1 MSDDAVLRLEDVHFR
16 YPGADQAALEGVSFS
31 VPAGQALGL
40 LGPNGA
46 GKTTLIS
53 LATGLLAPQGGSIT
67 LGGQPIAAVRGQAP
81 HLVSLVPQDNA
92 FYPMLT
98 VLENLRFFGQVQ
110 GLGGTQLAARAQEAL
125 AFTQLEAF
133 AKRRAGQLSG
143 GLKRRLNLA
152 IGLLADP
159 GILLLD
165 EPTVGVDPQSRH
177 FLLEAIGDLQR
188 RGRTI
193 VYTSHYMDEIEALCG
208 HVAILDQGRVLVAG
222 TLGEV
227 LACAPPVL
235 SLRLLAPIPPALG
248 AAWAERHGLDTL
260 PGHRYRLP
268 GTRVEDAPRIL
279 AEAQAAGAAVDA
291 WSWGQQHLDDVF
303 MQLTHRDLRD
313 E

>member
-1 MSDDAVLRLEDVHFR
+1 MLQFEDIHFR
-16 YPGADQAALEGVSFS
+16 YPGAPNPALEGVSFS
-31 VPAGQALGL
+31 VPKGEALGL

-53 LATGLLAPQGGSIT
+53 IAAGLLSEQQGRIT
-67 LGGQPIAAVRGQAP
+67 LGGEPLAAARTSTRNLMA
-81 HLVSLVPQDNA
+81 LVPQDNA

-98 VLENLRFFGQVQ
+98 VRENLQFFGQVQ
-110 GLGGTQLAARAQEAL
+110 GIEGKRLKEREASTL

-133 AKRRAGQLSG
+133 ANRRAGQLSG

-159 GILLLD
+159 GTLLLD

-177 FLLEAIGDLQR
+177 FLLAAIGDLQR
-188 RGRTI
+188 AGRTI
-193 VYTSHYMDEIEALCG
+193 IYTSHYMDEIEALCG
-208 HVAILDQGRVLVAG
+208 HVAILDQGKVLISG

-227 LACAPPVL
+227 LASAPPVL
-235 SLRLLAPIPPALG
+235 SVRLTTPLPPALD
-248 AAWAERHGLDTL
+248 AAWTARYKFETL
-260 PGHRYRLP
+260 PGHRYLLA
-268 GTRVEDAPRIL
+268 GTKMEDAPSIL
-279 AEAQAAGAAVDA
+279 AEASAAGASVDA

-303 MQLTHRDLRD
+303 MQLTHHALRD

>member
-1 MSDDAVLRLEDVHFR
+1 MNSGSVLRFEDIHFR

-31 VPAGQALGL
+31 VPAGEALGL

-53 LATGLLAPQGGSIT
+53 LATGLLHEQRGRIT
-67 LGGQPIAAVRGQAP
+67 LDDQPIAAARGQAP
-81 HLVSLVPQDNA
+81 HLVALVPQDNA
-92 FYPMLT
+92 FYPVLT
-98 VLENLRFFGQVQ
+98 VRENLRFFAQVQ
-110 GLGGTQLAARAQEAL
+110 GICGKLLQEREASAL
-125 AFTQLEAF
+125 SFTQLEAF
-133 AKRRAGQLSG
+133 ADRRAGQLSG

-159 GILLLD
+159 SILLLD

-177 FLLEAIGDLQR
+177 FLLEAIGGLQR
-188 RGRTI
+188 SGRTI
-193 VYTSHYMDEIEALCG
+193 IYTSHYMDEIEALCG

-227 LACAPPVL
+227 LASAPPVL
-235 SLRLLAPIPPALG
+235 SIRLLEPLPDALN
-248 AAWAERHGLDTL
+248 AAWGARYGLESL
-260 PGHRYRLP
+260 PGLRYRLP
-268 GTRVEDAPRIL
+268 GTKLEDASTIL
-279 AEAQAAGAAVDA
+279 EEARAAGAAVDA

-303 MQLTHRDLRD
+303 MQFTHRALRD

>member
-1 MSDDAVLRLEDVHFR
+1 MLQFEDIHFR
-16 YPGADQAALEGVSFS
+16 YPGAAHPSLEGVSFS
-31 VPAGQALGL
+31 VPEGAALGL

-53 LATGLLAPQGGSIT
+53 LAAGLLPVQRGSIT
-67 LGGQPIAAVRGQAP
+67 FGGAPLAAARASTP
-81 HLVSLVPQDNA
+81 HLVALVPQDNA

-98 VLENLRFFGQVQ
+98 VRENLQFFGQVQ
-110 GLGGTQLAARAQEAL
+110 GIDGNRLREREASTL

-133 AKRRAGQLSG
+133 ADRRGGQLSG

-159 GILLLD
+159 STLLLD

-177 FLLEAIGDLQR
+177 FLLAAIGDLQR
-188 RGRTI
+188 AGRTI
-193 VYTSHYMDEIEALCG
+193 IYTSHYMDEIEALCG
-208 HVAILDQGRVLVAG
+208 HVAILDQGRMLVSG

-227 LACAPPVL
+227 LASAPAVL
-235 SLRLLAPIPPALG
+235 SIRLTAPLPP
-248 AAWAERHGLDTL
+248 GLDSAWTARYRIEAL
-260 PGHRYRLP
+260 PGHRYILS
-268 GTRVEDAPRIL
+268 GTRMEDAPNIL
-279 AEAQAAGAAVDA
+279 AEAQAAGALVDA

-303 MQLTHRDLRD
+303 MQLTHHALRD